1 MLGIDIPET
10 VKERVLNRLLWLKVA
25 AVPRGASSLLDA
37 VAAEVAVD
45 GAVGMVNEYTMIG
58 APPVPIFPAS
68 GEVEALGGAKPA
80 AGCVKE

>member
-25 AVPRGASSLLDA
+25 AVPRGTSSLLDA
-37 VAAEVAVD
+37 VAAEVAVG

-68 GEVEALGGAKPA
+68 GEVEALRGAKPA